1 MIYRRVKQTY
11 RYRGVE
17 GADSNFVLNAAS
29 QRQHCLHL
37 FRRCKNSDMTAVPAI
52 AYAAK
57 QTLELTYA
65 ISACGRKLA
74 KL

>member
-1 MIYRRVKQTY
+1 
-11 RYRGVE
+11 
-17 GADSNFVLNAAS
+17 
-29 QRQHCLHL
+29 
-37 FRRCKNSDMTAVPAI
+37 MTAVPAI